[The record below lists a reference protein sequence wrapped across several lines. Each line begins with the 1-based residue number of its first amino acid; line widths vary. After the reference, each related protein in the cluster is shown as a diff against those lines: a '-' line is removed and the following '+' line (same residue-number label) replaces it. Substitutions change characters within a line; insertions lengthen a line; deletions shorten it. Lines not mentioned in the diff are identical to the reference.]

1 MSNLLTS
8 YLYKILMITNTNV
21 MLYMVMLELCVVDR
35 IRKIF
40 LEYLAWSISIWEQC
54 LRTVAKKYICFR
66 ISVQN
71 SSRNSSL
78 KQLTGKD
85 PRSIKEHR
93 ILQNS
98 SRNSFEKRQSIWSD
112 KSNRIQAVQLI
123 NKSHWFGTYF
133 ILLDSCYY
141 AN

>member
-1 MSNLLTS
+1 M
-8 YLYKILMITNTNV
+8 
-21 MLYMVMLELCVVDR
+21 
-35 IRKIF
+35 
-40 LEYLAWSISIWEQC
+40 
-54 LRTVAKKYICFR
+54 CFR

-71 SSRNSSL
+71 SSRNSSS

-85 PRSIKEHR
+85 PRSIKEYGV
-93 ILQNS
+93 LQNS
-98 SRNSFEKRQSIWSD
+98 SRNSSEKCQSIWSD

-123 NKSHWFGTYF
+123 NKSNWFGTCF